1 MDDFVTEF
9 DGRAGAKS
17 REACERIEREDA
29 ERGSGQSEVSEL
41 GEVERRILEAWPRF
55 EDGKPVWL
63 DSRYLDEDGE
73 PQVAHGVQLWAGAGE
88 VMADLIDEDGR
99 HTFLSEEE
107 RAREVEEALDSR
119 GEQIFESDAVRS
131 ESGEV
136 WTVKSASMHGFLPGY
151 IQVRSSRAMTYF
163 KPHELIR
170 IGRDSWERLEED
182 AEKEACDYFG
192 VECDE
197 DKGCSGCPH
206 LHEGRDCTI
215 DMQADLV
222 RRAKVLAGVEVE

>member
-9 DGRAGAKS
+9 NEKEAAKS

-29 ERGSGQSEVSEL
+29 ERGSGQSEL

-182 AEKEACDYFG
+182 AEKDACDYFG

-197 DKGCSGCPH
+197 DEGCSGCPH

-222 RRAKVLAGVEVE
+222 RRAKALAGAEVE